1 LPLPSMPSTAM
12 SFPGAVIFG
21 VTAEL
26 SAAEGQSNRRDSA
39 LQCRAC

>member
-1 LPLPSMPSTAM
+1 M

-21 VTAEL
+21 VTADPP
-26 SAAEGQSNRRDSA
+26 AAESQSNCRDSA